1 MIPCRNGRR
10 PIRKIVAAA
19 SSLVALA
26 ASVAADAALPP
37 GWPEWKPPQ
46 PAVATGVSNGLVQV
60 LPLPQNSRGFE
71 VRIGERS
78 VAFGNLVSTIVYRHG
93 AVVRLTEISGW
104 SWVDPDGGTWTFETK
119 FTPRGDV
126 IEAEAEVRVDQDR
139 EVYFMPLLTVFAGE
153 GSFGAR
159 KGQGLL
165 AGVEYLD
172 NEQSSSELDLAGPQS
187 QRQVPPV
194 HDLTI
199 PLMAIQSE
207 DRYIGVAWDNAREF
221 GCLFDSPDRVFH
233 SGGHVMAVIW
243 PAEEDGGR
251 ERGQLLPKSPVL
263 LKANHPL
270 RLRAW
275 ILAGRGDSVVSAVQQ
290 YVRLRGLP
298 GLPKAG
304 ATYRDYINLAEAGW
318 LNSKIHVGDLYR
330 HALAEGNFAPGPAP
344 DAAVFE
350 TWLASRERRS
360 DVRRSLL
367 TNAAAA
373 LARVDLSSLNRSGP
387 GHIQTPAAALV
398 FGHLPEAIAAA
409 RTDAVNALARFD
421 SEGRVIYRP
430 SPGGMDFGRGH
441 FAPDANGY
449 TATAVVSALE
459 NSAFCGDRELIERSV
474 AMLRRQDHFHGS
486 VPRGVQVWELPL
498 HVPDIMASA
507 YLTRAYV
514 DGYQITG
521 DPLLL
526 DEAIHWAWTG
536 VPFVYLRNPAAQPI
550 GPYAT
555 IAVYGATHWQA
566 PNWIGLPVQ
575 WCGLVYSDALYRLA
589 ECETWPWRQLAD
601 GITLSGVQQSFPLS
615 EPDHAGLL
623 PDSFVLASQHRNP
636 PDINPATLGMSAD
649 RLYTGNCIYDFR
661 GIPENGLLIHA
672 PGRIV
677 PGKCDEH
684 GAVLVIDAWPKE
696 ACCVLINRLP
706 AAPHVVVNGQQV
718 ELTGPNTFDAA
729 RGQLT
734 LQIKGATRVKLRF

>member
-1 MIPCRNGRR
+1 
-10 PIRKIVAAA
+10 
-19 SSLVALA
+19 
-26 ASVAADAALPP
+26 
-37 GWPEWKPPQ
+37 
-46 PAVATGVSNGLVQV
+46 
-60 LPLPQNSRGFE
+60 
-71 VRIGERS
+71 
-78 VAFGNLVSTIVYRHG
+78 
-93 AVVRLTEISGW
+93 
-104 SWVDPDGGTWTFETK
+104 
-119 FTPRGDV
+119 
-126 IEAEAEVRVDQDR
+126 
-139 EVYFMPLLTVFAGE
+139 
-153 GSFGAR
+153 
-159 KGQGLL
+159 
-165 AGVEYLD
+165 
-172 NEQSSSELDLAGPQS
+172 
-187 QRQVPPV
+187 
-194 HDLTI
+194 
-199 PLMAIQSE
+199 
-207 DRYIGVAWDNAREF
+207 
-221 GCLFDSPDRVFH
+221 
-233 SGGHVMAVIW
+233 
-243 PAEEDGGR
+243 
-251 ERGQLLPKSPVL
+251 L

-275 ILAGRGDSVVSAVQQ
+275 IMAGQGDSVVSAIQQ

-304 ATYRDYINLAEAGW
+304 ANYRDYIHLTEAGW
-318 LNSKIHVGDLYR
+318 LKSKIHVGGLYR

-350 TWLASRERRS
+350 TWLASREKNS
-360 DVRRSLL
+360 AVRNALL

-373 LARVDLSSLNRSGP
+373 LARANLSSLNRSGP
-387 GHIQTPAAALV
+387 GHVQTPVAALV
-398 FGHLPEAIAAA
+398 FGHLPEAVAAA
-409 RTDAVNALARFD
+409 RTDAVNALARFN
-421 SEGRVIYRP
+421 SEGRVIYHP
-430 SPGGMDFGRGH
+430 TPGGMDFGRGH

-449 TATAVVSALE
+449 TATAVAAALE

-514 DGYQITG
+514 DGYEITG
-521 DPLLL
+521 DPHLL

-536 VPFVYLRNPAAQPI
+536 MPFVYLRDPVEKPI

-589 ECETWPWRQLAD
+589 ECQTWPWRQVAD
-601 GITLSGVQQSFPLS
+601 GITLSGIQQSFPLS

-636 PDINPATLGMSAD
+636 PDINPATLGISAV

-672 PGRIV
+672 PGRITF
-677 PGKCDEH
+677 GKCDEH
-684 GAVLVIDAWPKE
+684 KALLVIDAWPKE
-696 ACCVLINRLP
+696 RCFALINRLP
-706 AAPHVVVNGQQV
+706 AAPDVEVNGHHI
-718 ELTGPNTFDAA
+718 ELTGPNVFDAA

-734 LQIKGATRVKLRF
+734 LQIKGKTSVKLIF